1 MKQITLNI
9 AENKLDFFID
19 LIRNFDFV
27 KVEKQAELTKTE
39 ILQTIKKGKKL
50 PKPKKEK
57 GFFLSAGIWE
67 NKDISAESLRKEA
80 WKRK

>member
-1 MKQITLNI
+1 MKQITLNV

-27 KVEKQAELTKTE
+27 KVENQPEPSKAEIIRKEKKTS
-39 ILQTIKKGKKL
+39 KS
-50 PKPKKEK
+50 KKEK

-67 NKDISAESLRKEA
+67 KREITAESLRKEA